1 MFMSRLPP
9 LARSAEVTSIIDSSQ
24 FHRIVS
30 VVLTDS
36 QTVLSAAEC
45 AVPVHSKVAIFA
57 VVAKVA
63 VAGRLPRFIL
73 WNNGEQCE
81 RK

>member
-36 QTVLSAAEC
+36 QTILSAEC
-45 AVPVHSKVAIFA
+45 AVPVYSKVAIFA

>member
-1 MFMSRLPP
+1 M
-9 LARSAEVTSIIDSSQ
+9 TSIIDRCRLNS
-24 FHRIVS
+24 IVPA
-30 VVLTDS
+30 VLTAS

-63 VAGRLPRFIL
+63 VAGRLTRSIL
-73 WNNGEQCE
+73 WLNGEQCE

>member
-1 MFMSRLPP
+1 
-9 LARSAEVTSIIDSSQ
+9 
-24 FHRIVS
+24 
-30 VVLTDS
+30 VLTAS

-45 AVPVHSKVAIFA
+45 ALPACSKVAIFV

-73 WNNGEQCE
+73 WNNWKQGE